1 MFDRLAARCARIA
14 DSERFQLLIIGAILV
29 NAMILGLET
38 VQSVDARYGAELDGL
53 NTAFLGVFTVEIA
66 IRILAH
72 GRRPQDY
79 FRNGWNVFD
88 LLIIGAAFMP
98 FLRSNATLL
107 RAVRLLRVFRLL
119 SVLPELRVL
128 TLALVRSIAPIFG
141 MGLMILLLLY
151 VYGMVGWLLYAQSN
165 PEYFQDIGVAML
177 TLFKMLTLEGWPD
190 IYDDVARANPWAF
203 LYFVSF
209 ILLSSFVLFN
219 MFIGIVINSMEE
231 SRTLELR
238 RLEDEAERAGESS
251 READLA
257 ARIRLLR
264 EAVDDLERELLREP
278 PGNDGRLPARSASR
292 EA

>member
-14 DSERFQLLIIGAILV
+14 DSERFQLLITLAILL
-29 NAMILGLET
+29 NAVTLGLET
-38 VQSVDARYGAELDGL
+38 VQSVDARHGARLEAL

-79 FRNGWNVFD
+79 FRNGWNLFD
-88 LLIIGAAFMP
+88 FLIIAAAFMP

-107 RAVRLLRVFRLL
+107 RVVRLLRVFRLL

-141 MGLMILLLLY
+141 IGLVVLLLLY
-151 VYGMVGWLLYAQSN
+151 VYGMVGWLLYKESN

-190 IYDDVARANPWAF
+190 IYDEVSRANPWAF

-231 SRTLELR
+231 SRALELR
-238 RLEDEAERAGESS
+238 RLEDEAQRSGESS

-257 ARIRLLR
+257 TRVRLVR
-264 EAVDDLERELLREP
+264 EAVDELERELLRER
-278 PGNDGRLPARSASR
+278 GDDGGPSPARGASR
-292 EA
+292 EG

>member
-14 DSERFQLLIIGAILV
+14 DSQRFQLLITAAILL
-29 NAMILGLET
+29 NAVTLGLET
-38 VQSVDARYGAELDGL
+38 VQSVDARHGPRLEAI

-79 FRNGWNVFD
+79 FRSGWNLFD
-88 LLIIGAAFMP
+88 FLIIAAAFMP

-107 RAVRLLRVFRLL
+107 RVVRLLRVFRLL

-151 VYGMVGWLLYAQSN
+151 VYGMFGWLLYEESN

-190 IYDDVARANPWAF
+190 IYDEVARANPWAWV
-203 LYFVSF
+203 YFVSF
-209 ILLSSFVLFN
+209 VLISSFVLFN
-219 MFIGIVINSMEE
+219 MFIGIIINSMEE

-251 READLA
+251 REAELA

-264 EAVDDLERELLREP
+264 EAVDDLERELLRK
-278 PGNDGRLPARSASR
+278 PAGSGGPAPAPSASR
-292 EA
+292 ET

>member
-1 MFDRLAARCARIA
+1 MFDELAGRCARIS
-14 DSERFQLLIIGAILV
+14 DSERFQLVITAAILL
-29 NAMILGLET
+29 NAVTLGLET
-38 VQSVDARYGAELDGL
+38 VQSVDARYGAELEAL
-53 NTAFLGVFTVEIA
+53 NTAFLGVFAVEIG
-66 IRILAH
+66 IRILAY

-88 LLIIGAAFMP
+88 FLIIAAAFMP

-107 RAVRLLRVFRLL
+107 RVVRLLRVFRLL

-141 MGLMILLLLY
+141 IGLVVLLLLY
-151 VYGMVGWLLYAQSN
+151 VYGMVGWLLYEDSN

-190 IYDDVARANPWAF
+190 IYDEVARGNPWAWV
-203 LYFVSF
+203 YFVSF
-209 ILLSSFVLFN
+209 VLLSSFILFN
-219 MFIGIVINSMEE
+219 MFIGIIINSMEE
-231 SRTLELR
+231 SRALEMR
-238 RLEDEAERAGESS
+238 RLEDEAARSGDSS
-251 READLA
+251 REAELA
-257 ARIRLLR
+257 ARLRLLR

-278 PGNDGRLPARSASR
+278 PGNGGPLPGRSASR

>member
-1 MFDRLAARCARIA
+1 MFDELAGRCARIS
-14 DSERFQLLIIGAILV
+14 DSERFQLVITAAILL
-29 NAMILGLET
+29 NAVTLGLET
-38 VQSVDARYGAELDGL
+38 VQSVDARYGAELEAL
-53 NTAFLGVFTVEIA
+53 NTAFLGVFAVEIG
-66 IRILAH
+66 IRILAY

-88 LLIIGAAFMP
+88 FLIIAAAFMP

-107 RAVRLLRVFRLL
+107 RVVRLLRVFRLL

-141 MGLMILLLLY
+141 IGLVVLLLLY
-151 VYGMVGWLLYAQSN
+151 VYGMVGWLLYEDSN

-190 IYDDVARANPWAF
+190 IYDEVARANPWAWV
-203 LYFVSF
+203 YFVSF
-209 ILLSSFVLFN
+209 VLLSSFILFN
-219 MFIGIVINSMEE
+219 MFIGIIINSMEE
-231 SRTLELR
+231 SRALELR
-238 RLEDEAERAGESS
+238 RLEDEAARSGDSS
-251 READLA
+251 REAELA
-257 ARIRLLR
+257 ARLRLLR

-278 PGNDGRLPARSASR
+278 PGNGGPLPARSASR

>member
-1 MFDRLAARCARIA
+1 LFDELAGRCARIS
-14 DSERFQLLIIGAILV
+14 DSERFQLVITAAILL
-29 NAMILGLET
+29 NAVTLGLET
-38 VQSVDARYGAELDGL
+38 VQSVDARYGAELEAL
-53 NTAFLGVFTVEIA
+53 NTAFLGVFAVEIG
-66 IRILAH
+66 IRILAY

-88 LLIIGAAFMP
+88 FLIIAAAFMP

-107 RAVRLLRVFRLL
+107 RVVRLLRVFRLL

-141 MGLMILLLLY
+141 IGLVVLLLLY
-151 VYGMVGWLLYAQSN
+151 VYGMVGWLLYEDSN

-190 IYDDVARANPWAF
+190 IYDEVARANPWAWV
-203 LYFVSF
+203 YFVSF
-209 ILLSSFVLFN
+209 VLLSSFILFN
-219 MFIGIVINSMEE
+219 MFIGIIINSMEE
-231 SRTLELR
+231 SRALELR
-238 RLEDEAERAGESS
+238 RLEDEAARSGDSS
-251 READLA
+251 REAELA
-257 ARIRLLR
+257 ARLRLLR

-278 PGNDGRLPARSASR
+278 PGNGGPLPARSASR

>member
-1 MFDRLAARCARIA
+1 MFDELAGRCARIS
-14 DSERFQLLIIGAILV
+14 DSERFQLVITAAILL
-29 NAMILGLET
+29 NAVTLGLET
-38 VQSVDARYGAELDGL
+38 VQSVDARYGAELEAL
-53 NTAFLGVFTVEIA
+53 NTAFLGVFAVEIA
-66 IRILAH
+66 IRILAY

-88 LLIIGAAFMP
+88 FLIIAAAFMP

-107 RAVRLLRVFRLL
+107 RVVRLLRVFRLL

-141 MGLMILLLLY
+141 IGLVVLLLLY
-151 VYGMVGWLLYAQSN
+151 VYGMVGWLLYEDSN

-190 IYDDVARANPWAF
+190 IYDEVARANPWAWV
-203 LYFVSF
+203 YFVSF
-209 ILLSSFVLFN
+209 VLLSSFILFN
-219 MFIGIVINSMEE
+219 MFIGIIINSMEE
-231 SRTLELR
+231 SRALELR
-238 RLEDEAERAGESS
+238 RLDDEAARSGDSS
-251 READLA
+251 REAELA
-257 ARIRLLR
+257 ARLRLLR

-278 PGNDGRLPARSASR
+278 PGNGGPLPARSASR